1 MPDTG
6 EADQRAL
13 AALRDKIDALDAEMQ
28 RLLIER
34 GTVID
39 SLIRI
44 KGTSG
49 GTAEGAA
56 QPGAAF
62 RPMREAEMM
71 RRFVARHT
79 GRLPVTI
86 VEHIWREIITTF
98 THIQAPFGVVID
110 TSVEPTRMRDLA
122 RFAFGF
128 SVDVRDVASPVDV
141 VAAVAGAN
149 DLGVVA
155 RSARGAW
162 WRGLTGVDAPKI
174 IALLPFIAA
183 TKRPADLPA
192 FVIAPPL
199 TDTTPFDVAAVAL
212 TVDGPMKTL
221 PDLTIL
227 EVSGED
233 VLVAIPG
240 PGDLSY
246 LNTWL
251 EDAGVHVRSVSAVG
265 GFARGVTI
273 DGRATALYA
282 EVAR

>member
-1 MPDTG
+1 MSDTG

-13 AALRDKIDALDAEMQ
+13 GALRDKIDAIDAEMQ

-44 KGTSG
+44 KGT
-49 GTAEGAA
+49 A

-62 RPMREAEMM
+62 RPTREAEMM
-71 RRFVARHT
+71 RRFVARHS
-79 GRLPVTI
+79 GRLPIAT

-110 TSVEPTRMRDLA
+110 TSVEPSRMRDLA

-128 SVDVRDVASPVDV
+128 SVEVREAESPAAV

-149 DLGVVA
+149 DLGMVA
-155 RSARGAW
+155 RSARGPW
-162 WRGLTGVDAPKI
+162 WRGLVGANAPKI
-174 IALLPFIAA
+174 IALMPFIAA
-183 TKRPADLPA
+183 ADRPADLPA

-199 TDTTPFDVAAVAL
+199 TDTTPFDIAAVAL
-212 TVDGPMKTL
+212 TVDGAMKTL

-233 VLVAIPG
+233 VLIAVTG
-240 PGDLSY
+240 PADLSY

-251 EDAGVHVRSVSAVG
+251 EDAGVRVRSLSPVG
-265 GFARGVTI
+265 GFARGITI

>member
-1 MPDTG
+1 MSDTG

-13 AALRDKIDALDAEMQ
+13 GALRDKIDAIDAEMQ

-44 KGTSG
+44 KGT
-49 GTAEGAA
+49 A

-62 RPMREAEMM
+62 RPTREAEMM
-71 RRFVARHT
+71 RRFVARHS
-79 GRLPVTI
+79 GRLPIAT

-110 TSVEPTRMRDLA
+110 TSVEPSRMRDLA

-128 SVDVRDVASPVDV
+128 SVEVSEAESPAAV

-149 DLGVVA
+149 DLGMVA
-155 RSARGAW
+155 RSARGPW
-162 WRGLTGVDAPKI
+162 WRGLVGANAPKI
-174 IALLPFIAA
+174 IALMPFIAA
-183 TKRPADLPA
+183 ADRPADLPA

-199 TDTTPFDVAAVAL
+199 TDTTPFDIAAVAL
-212 TVDGPMKTL
+212 TVDGAMKTL

-227 EVSGED
+227 EVSSED
-233 VLVAIPG
+233 VLIAVTG
-240 PGDLSY
+240 PADLSY

-251 EDAGVHVRSVSAVG
+251 EDAGVRVRSLSPVG
-265 GFARGVTI
+265 GFARGITI

>member
-1 MPDTG
+1 MSDTG

-13 AALRDKIDALDAEMQ
+13 GALRDKIDAIDAEMQ

-44 KGTSG
+44 KGT
-49 GTAEGAA
+49 A

-62 RPMREAEMM
+62 RPTREAEMM
-71 RRFVARHT
+71 RRFVARHS
-79 GRLPVTI
+79 GRLPIAT

-110 TSVEPTRMRDLA
+110 TSVEPSRMRDLA

-128 SVDVRDVASPVDV
+128 SVEVSEAESPAAV

-149 DLGVVA
+149 DLGMVA
-155 RSARGAW
+155 RSARGPW
-162 WRGLTGVDAPKI
+162 WRGLVGANAPKI
-174 IALLPFIAA
+174 IALMPFIAA
-183 TKRPADLPA
+183 ADRPADLPA

-199 TDTTPFDVAAVAL
+199 TDTTPFDIAAVAL
-212 TVDGPMKTL
+212 TVDGVMKTL

-233 VLVAIPG
+233 VLIAVTG
-240 PGDLSY
+240 PADLSY

-251 EDAGVHVRSVSAVG
+251 EDAGVRVRSLSPVG
-265 GFARGVTI
+265 GFARGITI

>member
-1 MPDTG
+1 MSDTG

-13 AALRDKIDALDAEMQ
+13 GALRDKIDAIDAEMQ

-44 KGTSG
+44 KGT
-49 GTAEGAA
+49 A

-62 RPMREAEMM
+62 RPTREAEMM
-71 RRFVARHT
+71 RRFVARHS
-79 GRLPVTI
+79 GRLPIAT

-110 TSVEPTRMRDLA
+110 TSVEPSRMRDLA

-128 SVDVRDVASPVDV
+128 SVEVREAESPAAV

-149 DLGVVA
+149 DLGMVA
-155 RSARGAW
+155 RSARGPW
-162 WRGLTGVDAPKI
+162 WRGLVGANAPKI

-183 TKRPADLPA
+183 ADRPADLPA

-199 TDTTPFDVAAVAL
+199 TDTTPFDIAAVAL
-212 TVDGPMKTL
+212 TVDGVMKTL

-233 VLVAIPG
+233 VLIAVTG
-240 PGDLSY
+240 PADLSY

-251 EDAGVHVRSVSAVG
+251 EDAGVRVRSLSPVG
-265 GFARGVTI
+265 GFARGITI

>member
-1 MPDTG
+1 MSDTG

-13 AALRDKIDALDAEMQ
+13 GALRDKIDAIDAEMQ

-44 KGTSG
+44 KGT
-49 GTAEGAA
+49 A

-62 RPMREAEMM
+62 RPTREAEMM
-71 RRFVARHT
+71 RRFVARHS
-79 GRLPVTI
+79 GRLPIAT

-110 TSVEPTRMRDLA
+110 TSVEPSRMRDLA

-128 SVDVRDVASPVDV
+128 SVEVREAESPAAV

-149 DLGVVA
+149 DLGMVA
-155 RSARGAW
+155 RSARGPW
-162 WRGLTGVDAPKI
+162 WRGLVGANAPKI

-183 TKRPADLPA
+183 ADRPADLPA

-199 TDTTPFDVAAVAL
+199 TDTTPFDIAAVAL
-212 TVDGPMKTL
+212 TVDGAMKTL

-233 VLVAIPG
+233 VLIAVTG
-240 PGDLSY
+240 PADLSY

-251 EDAGVHVRSVSAVG
+251 EDAGVRVRSLSPVG
-265 GFARGVTI
+265 GFARGITI

>member
-1 MPDTG
+1 MSDTG

-13 AALRDKIDALDAEMQ
+13 GALRDKIDAIDAEMQ

-44 KGTSG
+44 KGT
-49 GTAEGAA
+49 A

-62 RPMREAEMM
+62 RPTREAEMM
-71 RRFVARHT
+71 RRFVARHS
-79 GRLPVTI
+79 GRLPIAT

-110 TSVEPTRMRDLA
+110 TSVEPSRMRDLA

-128 SVDVRDVASPVDV
+128 SVEVSEAESPAAV

-149 DLGVVA
+149 DLGMVA
-155 RSARGAW
+155 RSARGPW
-162 WRGLTGVDAPKI
+162 WRGLVGANAPKI
-174 IALLPFIAA
+174 IALMPFIAA
-183 TKRPADLPA
+183 ADRPADLPA

-199 TDTTPFDVAAVAL
+199 TDTTPFDIAAVAL
-212 TVDGPMKTL
+212 TVDGAMKTL

-233 VLVAIPG
+233 VLIAVTG
-240 PGDLSY
+240 PADLSY

-251 EDAGVHVRSVSAVG
+251 EDAGVRVRSLSPVG
-265 GFARGVTI
+265 GFARGITI